1 MNYVHRFIYCLT
13 YPLRMLLET
22 PSRLM
27 AGSRRVLGISMAAR
41 VAILA
46 WLLLITCAA
55 ISILVFLWMTP
66 DRSPID
72 VKLNFNFYLVVFIL
86 IMVIPLVVYKAVQ
99 LWLEGDV
106 SRFPDIDR
114 AWKAGLAELK
124 ANGMDLTD
132 IPLFLVLGSA
142 DEKQGKSLFGAAKLD
157 LGMEGTPEGPAAL
170 HWYGN
175 ADGIFLVVNDASCL
189 GKLSALAQNAAG
201 RPSPAVAQSA
211 AQQSS
216 GGIRGTIVAGQEN
229 VAADENAP
237 GVPNSGTSSR
247 DTSIPETSASPPT
260 PNIRGTMEIFP
271 SGAANSEAAPAAAG
285 ASDQR
290 MAVALDQ
297 GDKVEQTERFAYV
310 CRLIRRARQNLCPIN
325 GLVTLLPFGL
335 IQRSP
340 RDSRELQKS
349 VQADLTVVRRVL
361 QIRCPVTAMV
371 VGMESESGFRELVRR
386 VGRERA
392 AGQRFGRGFPILC
405 PPTPERLGALSAHLC
420 GAFEDWTYALFREPG
435 ALSKPGNTRLY
446 ALLCKIRRN
455 VQARLG
461 TLLTAGFAGE
471 PEAGLENE
479 PLLFGGCYFAATGQT
494 ADRQAFVHGVL
505 DKLPEQQEEL
515 QWNREAMADD
525 DKLQR
530 LAQIG
535 LAFDTL
541 LFATLVGLAVYYYL
555 FLK

>member
-1 MNYVHRFIYCLT
+1 MMHYVHRFIYCLT

-22 PSRLM
+22 PSRIM
-27 AGSRRVLGISMAAR
+27 AGSRRVFGISMAAR
-41 VAILA
+41 VAILV
-46 WLLLITCAA
+46 WLLLIACAA
-55 ISILVFLWMTP
+55 VSILVFLWMTP
-66 DRSPID
+66 ERSPID
-72 VKLNFNFYLVVFIL
+72 VKLNFNFYMVVFIL

-142 DEKQGKSLFGAAKLD
+142 DEKQGKSLFAAAKLD

-175 ADGIFLVVNDASCL
+175 ADGIYLVVNDASCL
-189 GKLSALAQNAAG
+189 GKLSGLAQDATG
-201 RPSPAVAQSA
+201 RPSPASAPAA

-229 VAADENAP
+229 GAAEENAGGGLSP
-237 GVPNSGTSSR
+237 
-247 DTSIPETSASPPT
+247 DTSFPETANDPPV
-260 PNIRGTMEIFP
+260 PNIRGTMEVFS
-271 SGAANSEAAPAAAG
+271 SGSSAGDASSADAAG
-285 ASDQR
+285 AADQR
-290 MAVALDQ
+290 MAVALGQ
-297 GDKVEQTERFAYV
+297 ADKVEQTERFAYV
-310 CRLIRRARQNLCPIN
+310 CRLIRRARQNLCPVN
-325 GLVTLLPFGL
+325 GILALMPFGL

-340 RDSRELQKS
+340 RDSRELQRA
-349 VQADLTVVRRVL
+349 VQADLAVVRRVL

-371 VGMESESGFRELVRR
+371 VGMESESGFCELVRR
-386 VGRERA
+386 VGRSRA
-392 AGQRFGRGFPILC
+392 SGQRFGRGFPILC

-471 PEAGLENE
+471 PEQGLENE
-479 PLLFGGCYFAATGQT
+479 PLLFGGCYFSATGQM
-494 ADRQAFVHGVL
+494 ADRQAFVRGVL

-515 QWNREAMADD
+515 QWNRAAMGDD
-525 DKLQR
+525 EKLQR

-535 LAFDTL
+535 LVVDTL
-541 LFATLVGLAVYYYL
+541 LFATLAGLVVYYFY
-555 FLK
+555 FMK

>member
-1 MNYVHRFIYCLT
+1 MMNYVHRFIYCLT

-22 PSRLM
+22 PSRIM
-27 AGSRRVLGISMAAR
+27 AGSRRVFGISMAAR
-41 VAILA
+41 VAILV
-46 WLLLITCAA
+46 WLLLIACAA
-55 ISILVFLWMTP
+55 VSILVFLWMTP
-66 DRSPID
+66 ERSPID

-99 LWLEGDV
+99 LWLEGEV
-106 SRFPDIDR
+106 SRFPDIER

-124 ANGMDLTD
+124 ANGLDLTD

-142 DEKQGKSLFGAAKLD
+142 DEKQSKSLFAAAKLD

-175 ADGIFLVVNDASCL
+175 TDGIYLVVNDASCL
-189 GKLSALAQNAAG
+189 GKLSGLAQDAVG
-201 RPSPAVAQSA
+201 RPSPMSAPSA
-211 AQQSS
+211 AQASH

-229 VAADENAP
+229 IAADEIAR
-237 GVPNSGTSSR
+237 GGQSR
-247 DTSIPETSASPPT
+247 DTSIPEASDGPPVAD
-260 PNIRGTMEIFP
+260 IRGTMEVFSSGP
-271 SGAANSEAAPAAAG
+271 STSNASAADAAG

-290 MAVALDQ
+290 MAVALGQ
-297 GDKVEQTERFAYV
+297 ADKVEQTERFAYV

-325 GLVTLLPFGL
+325 GVLTLMPFGL

-340 RDSRELQKS
+340 RDSRELQRA
-349 VQADLTVVRRVL
+349 VQADLAVVRRVL

-371 VGMESESGFRELVRR
+371 VGMENESGFCELVRR
-386 VGRERA
+386 VGRSRA
-392 AGQRFGRGFPILC
+392 SGQRFGRGFPILC
-405 PPTPERLGALSAHLC
+405 PPTPERLGALSAHVC

-455 VQARLG
+455 VQTRLG
-461 TLLTAGFAGE
+461 TLLTAGFGGE
-471 PEAGLENE
+471 PEQGFENE

-494 ADRQAFVHGVL
+494 ADRQAFVRGVL

-515 QWNREAMADD
+515 QWNRAAMADD

-535 LAFDTL
+535 LAVDTL
-541 LFATLVGLAVYYYL
+541 LFASLVGLVVYYFY
-555 FLK
+555 FMK